1 MYLCNESLQTR
12 HAESEYIQTQLIKS
26 ELLEYLKISI
36 TRNDLNKSIKTV
48 MVFPDMEYT
57 ISFFD
62 IGAYTRRTVTGLVTK
77 VYKDQIKIKTIRPM
91 NEKCNCQTNT
101 ETTSAPM
108 PNCNCVL
115 NPPDTSKYDEF
126 NILFIPIQNI
136 TNVDYVMNNKP
147 PKNHCKEDI
156 RIMLLG
162 ISANIVKAIVV
173 RLDFIE
179 ENLDDAIKYVELH
192 KGGIYDLCY
201 ETRDGTLFES
211 RVKLMDIEE
220 VPNDGTC
227 GCRSKYGYVREH
239 VGCSN
244 AIYTRC
250 HHDKDDFL
258 MSEPVRKIKLIV
270 DTSEDFEG
278 RYEAIM
284 LDMVRD
290 CKEVIDGNDQEFII
304 YDDICKCCPHKC
316 EGCDPLCCDYH
327 DHPDMPPIP
336 PKPPKGDGC
345 GCGTP
350 TYEYTYKDVDN
361 SYKAVVNG
369 EDVTLTIKGKDTKLS
384 LDELIKYYL
393 GI

>member
-1 MYLCNESLQTR
+1 
-12 HAESEYIQTQLIKS
+12 
-26 ELLEYLKISI
+26 
-36 TRNDLNKSIKTV
+36 
-48 MVFPDMEYT
+48 
-57 ISFFD
+57 
-62 IGAYTRRTVTGLVTK
+62 
-77 VYKDQIKIKTIRPM
+77 
-91 NEKCNCQTNT
+91 
-101 ETTSAPM
+101 
-108 PNCNCVL
+108 
-115 NPPDTSKYDEF
+115 
-126 NILFIPIQNI
+126 
-136 TNVDYVMNNKP
+136 
-147 PKNHCKEDI
+147 
-156 RIMLLG
+156 MLLG

-290 CKEVIDGNDQEFII
+290 CKEVIDGNDQEFIV

>member
-1 MYLCNESLQTR
+1 MYLCNEGLQTTV
-12 HAESEYIQTQLIKS
+12 ENQYVQTQVIS
-26 ELLEYLKISI
+26 SDLLEYLKISI
-36 TRNDLNKSIKTV
+36 TRTDLNKNTKTV

-62 IGAYTRRTVTGLVTK
+62 ISAHTRRTVTGLVTK
-77 VYKDQIKIKTIRPM
+77 VYKDQIKLKTVRPM
-91 NEKCNCQTNT
+91 DEKCNCHSNT
-101 ETTSAPM
+101 ETTTPM

-126 NILFIPIQNI
+126 NMLFIPIQNI
-136 TNVDYVMNNKP
+136 INVDYVMNNNKP
-147 PKNHCKEDI
+147 PKNHCHKEDI

-192 KGGIYDLCY
+192 KDGIYDLCY

-211 RVKLMDIEE
+211 RVKLVDIEE
-220 VPNDGTC
+220 VSDDGTC
-227 GCRSKYGYVREH
+227 GCRSKFGYVREH
-239 VGCSN
+239 VGCAN
-244 AIYTRC
+244 AVYTRC

-290 CKEVIDGNDQEFII
+290 CKEVIDGVNRDFITF
-304 YDDICKCCPHKC
+304 DDICRCCPYKYD
-316 EGCDPLCCDYH
+316 GCDPSCCNHHH
-327 DHPDMPPIP
+327 DSATPVPPP
-336 PKPPKGDGC
+336 PKPDGC

-350 TYEYTYKDVDN
+350 TYEYTYNDLDN
-361 SYKAVVNG
+361 SYKASVTG
-369 EDVTLTIKGKDTKLS
+369 EDVTLTIKGADTKLT